1 MSVVLIVADSLR
13 HDMLGCCGGPVE
25 SPTVDGLAAAGA
37 TFERVISAAPWTVPS
52 LGAMLTGVY
61 AHRLG
66 LAKWEQPWPQQHPT
80 LFDAAAAAGY
90 RVASFVFDP
99 AHLFRR
105 VPSAGVC
112 GSSQNTEGLHRWL
125 DEHRGEPYLL
135 LIHYWWTH
143 VPYVSRPMSVATWR
157 QVTDKVI
164 AGMRASPAAREG
176 VKKLYRLG
184 IHRFSEEWLPGILE
198 RLDLDTTWTVITSDH
213 GESWGER
220 EETAALDDVFD
231 LHGNHLYDE
240 GLRIPLIIRPPGG
253 GAEQRIGGLARSV
266 DLLPTLAE
274 LAELPLDDGDRD
286 GISLA
291 ANVRHGGPAPAA
303 RAISARNR
311 DFVDLPDL
319 PQEPGQLWRGLALTG
334 TRYKQIWEPDGDR
347 RLAFDLESDPDETLD
362 ISDRAIPELEQGWQQ
377 LAGEMAR
384 ARVGKV
390 LPDDVERVR
399 EGLRKLGY
407 LE

>member
-1 MSVVLIVADSLR
+1 MSLVLIVADSLR
-13 HDMLGCCGGPVE
+13 HDMLGCNGGPVKT
-25 SPTVDGLAAAGA
+25 PTVDGLAAQG
-37 TFERVISAAPWTVPS
+37 TRFERVISAAPWTVPS

-66 LAKWEQPWPQQHPT
+66 LAKWEQPWPEAHPT
-80 LFDAAAAAGY
+80 LFDAAAAAGLE
-90 RVASFVFDP
+90 VASFVFDP
-99 AHLFRR
+99 DHLFRR

-112 GSSQNTEGLHRWL
+112 GSSQHTEALHRWL
-125 DEHRGEPYLL
+125 DEHRGQPYLL

-143 VPYVSRPMSVATWR
+143 IPYVSRPMSVATWR

-164 AGMRASPAAREG
+164 AGMRGSPKAREG
-176 VKKLYRLG
+176 VKKLYQLG
-184 IHRFSEEWLPGILE
+184 INRFSEEWLPGVLE

-253 GAEQRIGGLARSV
+253 GGEHHIGGLARSV
-266 DLLPTLAE
+266 DLLPTLAV
-274 LAELPLDDGDRD
+274 LAGLPLARGDRD
-286 GISLA
+286 GHSLA
-291 ANVRHGGPAPAA
+291 ASVLHGEPAPATE
-303 RAISARNR
+303 AISARNR

-319 PQEPGQLWRGLALTG
+319 PAEPGQLWRGLALTG
-334 TRYKQIWEPDGDR
+334 KRYKQIWEPDGDL
-347 RLAFDLESDPDETLD
+347 RLAFDLEADPGETLD
-362 ISDRAIPELEQGWQQ
+362 ISDRNIPELDQGWRR
-377 LAGEMAR
+377 LAEEMAR
-384 ARVGKV
+384 ARVGSV